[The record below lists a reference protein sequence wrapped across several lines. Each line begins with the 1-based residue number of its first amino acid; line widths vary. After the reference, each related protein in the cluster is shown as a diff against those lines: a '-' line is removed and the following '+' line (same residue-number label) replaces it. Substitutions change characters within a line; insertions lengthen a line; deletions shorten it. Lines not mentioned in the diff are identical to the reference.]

1 MSTGLVKEN
10 FECNENDLV
19 QIVESDDTLENQGQ
33 DHMVMS
39 PLSTRQ
45 SGQSGQQSACSEGE
59 SIENADRDTL
69 SCEENID
76 YEVILHNKLD
86 MQNEELLGNR
96 EDELVERK
104 LISSKE
110 MLSQNY
116 DNAEQTTSCEKLSNV
131 STSQARHEGITVLSF
146 FN

>member
-1 MSTGLVKEN
+1 MFTGLVKEN
-10 FECNENDLV
+10 SECNENDLV

-33 DHMVMS
+33 DHKVMS

-45 SGQSGQQSACSEGE
+45 NGQQSACSEGE

-76 YEVILHNKLD
+76 YEVIQHNKLD
-86 MQNEELLGNR
+86 MQNLELIGNQ